1 MLKVYRI
8 YDSAG
13 DTVRLCLPIF
23 LSLELAR
30 ARPAH
35 PPRRERTM
43 ALLQDPEPL
52 DVLSERRAAL
62 VAEIHCFLCAEY
74 FLLAASN
81 ASTASTY
88 FSRSSWL
95 SLPVLDTSNF
105 SNLIRKGRNMF
116 HSSGCPHSS
125 TPRTAAQP
133 QYQRNGGGRR
143 GSRRAGPRGGEALR
157 GFRVAH
163 ASSCPR

>member
-74 FLLAASN
+74 FLLAAST

-125 TPRTAAQP
+125 TPRTAAQSVP
-133 QYQRNGGGRR
+133 KKWWREAGFQAGGAKAGGGR
-143 GSRRAGPRGGEALR
+143 
-157 GFRVAH
+157 
-163 ASSCPR
+163 